1 MFVEQY
7 FEHRTN
13 TEHVHLLAIELE
25 HPNFAFER
33 SNFEHRTLFDPS
45 LVITFMSCY
54 TLFLTQ
60 VQGLPTGNMTIA
72 EKSLL
77 SDALNSRNKIRA
89 LIELSEVVIKAILRG
104 ALNPKDAIEICK
116 KILEVS
122 MQCIR
127 I

>member
-1 MFVEQY
+1 
-7 FEHRTN
+7 
-13 TEHVHLLAIELE
+13 
-25 HPNFAFER
+25 
-33 SNFEHRTLFDPS
+33 
-45 LVITFMSCY
+45 MSCY

-116 KILEVS
+116 KILEVR
-122 MQCIR
+122 MHRMIVR

>member
-1 MFVEQY
+1 
-7 FEHRTN
+7 
-13 TEHVHLLAIELE
+13 
-25 HPNFAFER
+25 
-33 SNFEHRTLFDPS
+33 
-45 LVITFMSCY
+45 MSCY
-54 TLFLTQ
+54 VLFLTQ

-104 ALNPKDAIEICK
+104 ALNPKEAIEICK

-122 MQCIR
+122 MHTFLFKKLLKDTHKGT
-127 I
+127 

>member
-1 MFVEQY
+1 
-7 FEHRTN
+7 
-13 TEHVHLLAIELE
+13 
-25 HPNFAFER
+25 
-33 SNFEHRTLFDPS
+33 
-45 LVITFMSCY
+45 
-54 TLFLTQ
+54 
-60 VQGLPTGNMTIA
+60 MTIA

-122 MQCIR
+122 MR
-127 I
+127 TYLKRSYKKVYP

>member
-1 MFVEQY
+1 
-7 FEHRTN
+7 
-13 TEHVHLLAIELE
+13 
-25 HPNFAFER
+25 
-33 SNFEHRTLFDPS
+33 
-45 LVITFMSCY
+45 MSCY
-54 TLFLTQ
+54 VLFLTQ

-104 ALNPKDAIEICK
+104 ALNPKEAIEICK

-122 MQCIR
+122 MHTFLLKKLLKDTHKGT
-127 I
+127 

>member
-1 MFVEQY
+1 
-7 FEHRTN
+7 
-13 TEHVHLLAIELE
+13 
-25 HPNFAFER
+25 
-33 SNFEHRTLFDPS
+33 
-45 LVITFMSCY
+45 
-54 TLFLTQ
+54 
-60 VQGLPTGNMTIA
+60 MTIA

-122 MQCIR
+122 MR
-127 I
+127 TYLKRSYKKV